1 MITQAIGITNCMFG
15 YNFVQKNMHFKKH
28 RLKIKLIVLLLLTAR
43 IGMAQDSVFARKMVD
58 TLSSPYFWGRGYTK
72 NGMVKANAFL
82 IAQLKS
88 YGVSPMDG
96 KSFMQKFSYPVN
108 TFPGKMEVAI
118 NGVQLM
124 PGRDFIVSAGSRGVK
139 CEGSLVQ
146 KDSVT
151 FIDLTNRI
159 IVILQD
165 KLTFSAEEKAR
176 DYTEIDIDKKLQKTL
191 PVTIKTNIE
200 NKVIDEFNTGNICG
214 IVKGASKPDSIIVYT
229 AHYDHLGGMGADTY
243 FPGANDNASGVT
255 QVLSL
260 AKYYVAHPQPYSMAF
275 ILFAGEEA
283 GLLGSK
289 YFSENSIVPLKNIR
303 FLVNLDIEG
312 TGIDGITVVN
322 ATVYPKEF
330 AMLRTIN
337 DKGKFLV
344 KVNSRGKA
352 ANSDH
357 YFLSEKGVP
366 AFFMYTLGGIKAYHD
381 IYDISA
387 TLPLT
392 AYNNLFNLLL
402 KFNDGL
408 MGKP

>member
-1 MITQAIGITNCMFG
+1 M
-15 YNFVQKNMHFKKH
+15 
-28 RLKIKLIVLLLLTAR
+28 RIKLTILLLFSMRLTF
-43 IGMAQDSVFARKMVD
+43 AQDSVFARKMVD
-58 TLSSPYFWGRGYTK
+58 TLTSPYFWGRGYTK
-72 NGMVKANAFL
+72 NGMTKAADFSTS
-82 IAQLKS
+82 QLKS

-118 NGVQLM
+118 NRVKLS
-124 PGRDFIVSAGSRGVK
+124 PGRDFIISADSRGVRGK
-139 CEGSLVQ
+139 GSLVQ

-151 FIDLTNRI
+151 FVDPVNHI
-159 IVILQD
+159 IVELQD
-165 KLTFSAEEKAR
+165 KLTWSAEQKVLDCTLIEL
-176 DYTEIDIDKKLQKTL
+176 DKKLQKTTPL
-191 PVTIKTNIE
+191 SIKVNIE
-200 NKVIDEFNTGNICG
+200 NQLIDDFKATNLCG
-214 IVKGASKPDSIIVYT
+214 IVKGTSKPDSIIVYT
-229 AHYDHLGGMGADTY
+229 AHYDHLGGMGSATY

-260 AKYYVAHPQPYSMAF
+260 AKYYSAHPQPYSIAF

-289 YFSENSIVPLKNIR
+289 YFSENPPIPLKNIR

-312 TGIDGITVVN
+312 TGNEGITVVN
-322 ATVYPKEF
+322 ASVYPNEF
-330 AMLRTIN
+330 SMLRQVN
-337 DKGKFLV
+337 EKGKYLV

-357 YFLSEKGVP
+357 YFFTEKGVP
-366 AFFMYTLGGIKAYHD
+366 AFFIYTLGGIKAYHD
-381 IYDISA
+381 IYDIRA

-392 AYNNLFNLLL
+392 EYRNLFNLLI

-408 MGKP
+408 MNKN